1 VDEGG
6 GWTRAEG
13 GRGRRVDEG
22 GPTSMALEV
31 KEAPSLILPPIPHLQ
46 LAPFPVEACARI
58 AVQQILRNKQQI

>member
-1 VDEGG
+1 MNEGG
-6 GWTRAEG
+6 GWT
-13 GRGRRVDEG
+13 VNEG

-58 AVQQILRNKQQI
+58 VVQQIFRNKQQI